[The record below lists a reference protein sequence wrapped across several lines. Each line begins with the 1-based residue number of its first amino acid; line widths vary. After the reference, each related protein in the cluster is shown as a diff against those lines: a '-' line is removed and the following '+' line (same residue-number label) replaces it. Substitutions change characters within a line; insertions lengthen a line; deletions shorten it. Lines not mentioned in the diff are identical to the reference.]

1 MTPEAAAQRYI
12 AFCEKMTPGDL
23 GRLDEVC
30 APDIRFRDPFNQVAG
45 VEDYRRVLAKMFED
59 IGQPDFTVD
68 GHALEGDIC
77 HLRWRL
83 RFQRKSGREVVI
95 PGMSE
100 VAFGP
105 DGRAT
110 RHFDYWDAGQVY
122 EMVPLLRGL
131 IRMVKR
137 RLSVKT

>member
-1 MTPEAAAQRYI
+1 MTPKAAAERYI
-12 AFCEKMTPGDL
+12 AFCEKMTPADLDRLGDF
-23 GRLDEVC
+23 C
-30 APDIRFRDPFNQVAG
+30 APAIRFRDPFNEVIG
-45 VEDYRRVLAKMFED
+45 LESYRRVLAKMFED
-59 IGQPDFTVD
+59 IGQPDFKVD

-77 HLRWRL
+77 YLRWRL
-83 RFQRKSGREVVI
+83 SFRRKNGCREVI

-122 EMVPLLRGL
+122 KLVPLLDSF
-131 IRMVKR
+131 IRMVRR
-137 RLSVKT
+137 RLSVGP